1 MGHVVRGPG
10 SPPADSVSIVDQAPA
25 TEPESTE
32 RRPRRPRG
40 DQWPAWLPVAAA
52 LAITLVALAPIIA
65 VLIQR
70 WGRAYVPVGDPAT
83 IDLRIRDVWSFSSST
98 PLTGPWS
105 RFGWNHPGPA
115 MYYLLALFSGAAGQ
129 PAWASL
135 VGNILLQGAAVAWT
149 ARLSWKS
156 GGLRWMIPWLTVVT
170 LSYWATGPQIFLEL
184 WNPNVVFPFFTLLLL
199 QAWLVGSGEGKRL
212 VGMAFVGS
220 FLVQTHVGY
229 ALPVLAVSVWAVV
242 RLLMAERGAGRRMG
256 RWSLWWPPL
265 TVLAVLWFVPLVVDT
280 VAHPPGNAVRL
291 VRSYLGLDGTPHLPY
306 LGVHRALGYLAAEFR
321 WRPPWLGGP
330 DPLDDFSAVT
340 HPASLAYLVVPVVL
354 IAASWG
360 LARWRRRPELV
371 AMAELLAVAVTGGA
385 VALVLLTGPPYPYLF
400 YWRIP
405 LAAATVILCLVVLAE
420 TAREAWGQT
429 AVVLCCVLVATMT
442 VASVS
447 FTRTVAAADGPTAP
461 MEPVAASIIQQL
473 EHEGQPRGKVLVRYY
488 GSPLGG
494 LHAALI
500 DALARRGEP
509 VFVDPGVGFQFGD
522 TRTATPSRVRTI
534 WLVTEE
540 SELYSLISR
549 VPGARVLAVS
559 HPLPPAQ
566 QAELVSLQRKLSD
579 ELTAAGHA
587 NDVGDLFSPYAAAA
601 LDGLPGVSAADL
613 HRLSSLNRVVVRH
626 VCLCSVVAF
635 PADRLPSFVVPG

>member
-1 MGHVVRGPG
+1 M
-10 SPPADSVSIVDQAPA
+10 SIVEQAPA
-25 TEPESTE
+25 TVPESPE
-32 RRPRRPRG
+32 RRPRHPGAGR
-40 DQWPAWLPVAAA
+40 WPAWLPVAAA
-52 LAITLVALAPIIA
+52 VAIALVALAPIIA

-70 WGRAYVPVGDPAT
+70 WGRPYVPVADPAT

-105 RFGWNHPGPA
+105 RFGWNHPGPT
-115 MYYLLALFSGAAGQ
+115 MYYLLALFSGATGEQ
-129 PAWASL
+129 AWASL
-135 VGNILLQGAAVAWT
+135 VGNILLQGVAVAWI

-156 GGLRWMIPWLTVVT
+156 GGLRWMIPWLAVVT
-170 LSYWATGPQIFLEL
+170 LSYWATGPPIFLEL

-199 QAWLVGSGEGKRL
+199 QAWLVGSGEGRRL

-229 ALPVLAVSVWAVV
+229 ALPVFAVSVWAVV
-242 RLLMAERGAGRRMG
+242 RLLVAEHRAGRRMG

-265 TVLAVLWFVPLVVDT
+265 TVLAVLWFVPLVVES
-280 VAHPPGNAVRL
+280 VVHPPGNAVRL
-291 VRSYLGLDGTPHLPY
+291 VRSYLGLDGAPHLPY
-306 LGVHRALGYLAAEFR
+306 LGIHRALGYLAAEFR

-330 DPLDDFSAVT
+330 DPLGDFSAIT
-340 HPASLAYLVVPVVL
+340 RPASVAYLAVPVLL

-360 LARWRRRPELV
+360 LAHWRRRPELV
-371 AMAELLAVAVTGGA
+371 AMAELLAVTVAGGA
-385 VALVLLTGPPYPYLF
+385 VALVLLTGPPFPYLF

-405 LAAATVILCLVVLAE
+405 LAAATVILSLVVLA
-420 TAREAWGQT
+420 QT
-429 AVVLCCVLVATMT
+429 VRGPIIAVLCGALLATMT
-442 VASVS
+442 LASVS
-447 FTRTVAAADGPTAP
+447 FTRTVAAANGPTAP
-461 MEPVAASIIQQL
+461 MEPVAASIIHQL
-473 EHEGQPRGKVLVRYY
+473 EAEGQPRTRVLLRYY

-500 DALARRGEP
+500 DALARTGKP
-509 VFVDPGVGFQFGD
+509 VFVDPSVGYQFGD
-522 TRTATPSRVRTI
+522 TRTATPSQVPTI

-559 HPLPPAQ
+559 HPLPPAR
-566 QAELVSLQRKLSD
+566 QAELVGLQRKLSD

-587 NDVGDLFSPYAAAA
+587 NDVGDLFSPYAADA
-601 LDGLPGVSAADL
+601 LDGLPGVSTADL
-613 HRLSSLNRVVVRH
+613 QRLSSLNRIVVRH

-635 PADRLPSFVVPG
+635 PADRLPAFVVPG